1 MKPTGGDIF
10 GPRQRYLRTRT
21 EISPD
26 KDGDIP
32 LQCRVTDRQDKVHM
46 GLNSANGYDIIF

>member
-1 MKPTGGDIF
+1 MIGHG
-10 GPRQRYLRTRT
+10 RRYLRAKAEISASKDGRT

-46 GLNSANGYDIIF
+46 GLNSANG

>member
-21 EISPD
+21 EISLYNEP
-26 KDGDIP
+26 
-32 LQCRVTDRQDKVHM
+32 TDKVHI
-46 GLNSANGYDIIF
+46 GYNSANGSAMSYFKEG